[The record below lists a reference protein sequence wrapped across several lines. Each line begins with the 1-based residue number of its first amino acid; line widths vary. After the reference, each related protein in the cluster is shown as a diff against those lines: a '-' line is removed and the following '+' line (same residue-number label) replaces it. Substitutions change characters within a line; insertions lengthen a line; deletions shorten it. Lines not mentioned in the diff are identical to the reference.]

1 MINIFK
7 KFENWLVER
16 EIKKDDER
24 RELLE
29 KLGEWIGE
37 ELFNAT
43 DSGRV
48 LREDYKNGEVTD
60 ITRYT
65 IILHSREFTKKDL
78 KFMLDGEKFRTPH
91 HSLKERQ
98 INYIFNGIMTTFS
111 KEKHLSDIDVYRINK
126 MGIIKSEESIM
137 DGYQF
142 QFYIELC
149 KRFKIKE
156 SIYNKCLKTFEDSRF
171 MFDKFDWDSV
181 RSGASLSIPV
191 TIREFK
197 ISSIDECDIDGICN
211 KLNRKLNQLINGDHK
226 MEEREFI
233 VRAEAEDYFC
243 NVITIT
249 IRKA

>member
-7 KFENWLVER
+7 KFEDWLVER

-24 RELLE
+24 RKLLE

-48 LREDYKNGEVTD
+48 LREDYKNGGVTD

-65 IILHSREFTKKDL
+65 ITLYNREFKRKDL
-78 KFMLDGEKFRTPH
+78 KFILDGEKFREPF
-91 HSLKERQ
+91 HSLNNCQ
-98 INYIFNGIMTTFS
+98 TSNIFNGIMTTFA

-126 MGIIKSEESIM
+126 MGIVKSEESIM

-149 KRFKIKE
+149 KRFKIIE
-156 SIYNKCLKTFEDSRF
+156 SIYNKCLKTFEDGRF
-171 MFDKFDWDSV
+171 MFDNFDWDGVS
-181 RSGASLSIPV
+181 SGASLSIPV

-197 ISSIDECDIDGICN
+197 IDSIDEYDIDEICN
-211 KLNRKLNQLINGDHK
+211 KLNRKLNYLINGECK
-226 MEEREFI
+226 SEERKFI
-233 VRAEAEDYFC
+233 VRVEIEDYFY
-243 NVITIT
+243 NVVTIK
-249 IRKA
+249 IKKQ

>member
-7 KFENWLVER
+7 EFENWLVER
-16 EIKKDDER
+16 EIKKDDEV

-29 KLGEWIGE
+29 KLGKWIGE

-48 LREDYKNGEVTD
+48 LREDYKNGGITD

-65 IILHSREFTKKDL
+65 ITLYNREFTRKNL
-78 KFMLDGEKFRTPH
+78 RFILNGEKFRTPY
-91 HSLKERQ
+91 HSLNERQ
-98 INYIFNGIMTTFS
+98 INYIFNGIMTSFS

-149 KRFKIKE
+149 KRFKITE
-156 SIYNKCLKTFEDSRF
+156 SIYNKCLKIFEDSRF
-171 MFDKFDWDSV
+171 MFDKFDWDGVS
-181 RSGASLSIPV
+181 SGASLSIPV

-197 ISSIDECDIDGICN
+197 VSSIDEYDIDEICN
-211 KLNRKLNQLINGDHK
+211 KLNRKLNQLINGDS
-226 MEEREFI
+226 EPENREFM

-249 IRKA
+249 IKKT

>member
-1 MINIFK
+1 MINIIRR
-7 KFENWLVER
+7 FEDWLVER
-16 EIKKDDER
+16 EIRKDDER
-24 RELLE
+24 RKLLE

-48 LREDYKNGEVTD
+48 LRGDYKNGGVTD

-65 IILHSREFTKKDL
+65 ITLYNRKFTKRDL
-78 KFMLDGEKFRTPH
+78 KFILDGETFRKPF
-91 HSLKERQ
+91 HSLN
-98 INYIFNGIMTTFS
+98 NYQTSNIFNGIMTTFD

-149 KRFKIKE
+149 KRFKITE

-171 MFDKFDWDSV
+171 MFDNFD
-181 RSGASLSIPV
+181 
-191 TIREFK
+191 
-197 ISSIDECDIDGICN
+197 
-211 KLNRKLNQLINGDHK
+211 
-226 MEEREFI
+226 
-233 VRAEAEDYFC
+233 
-243 NVITIT
+243 
-249 IRKA
+249 

>member
-7 KFENWLVER
+7 KFENWMVER

-65 IILHSREFTKKDL
+65 ITLYNREFKRKDL
-78 KFMLDGEKFRTPH
+78 KFILDGEKFRTPH

-149 KRFKIKE
+149 KKFKIKE
-156 SIYNKCLKTFEDSRF
+156 SIYNKCLKTFEEGRF
-171 MFDKFDWDSV
+171 MFDKFDWDEVS
-181 RSGASLSIPV
+181 SGASLSIPV

-197 ISSIDECDIDGICN
+197 IGSIDEYDIDEICN
-211 KLNRKLNQLINGDHK
+211 KLNRKLNYLINGECK
-226 MEEREFI
+226 SEERKFI
-233 VRAEAEDYFC
+233 VRVEIEDYFY
-243 NVITIT
+243 NVVTIK
-249 IRKA
+249 IKKQ